1 MRNKEERA
9 ALIRQRTAELKAE
22 EARKKYRIKLGLLG
36 GGCAAACLAIIIELA
51 AILPQA
57 VVRFQG
63 NMAIHPSGTATM
75 LTDSGV
81 LGYVMMGILAF
92 FLGVCVT
99 VLLHVLHRREQ
110 RRKKESGQDE

>member
-1 MRNKEERA
+1 MKSKEERA
-9 ALIRQRTAELKAE
+9 VLIRKRTAELKAE
-22 EARKKYRIKLGLLG
+22 ETRKKYRIKMGLLG

-51 AILPQA
+51 AMLPQA

-75 LTDSGV
+75 LTNSDT

-99 VLLHVLHRREQ
+99 VLLHMLHRREQ
-110 RRKKESGQDE
+110 RRKKESEQDE